1 MPYGGHGAGWGQHT
15 LRITIHEEQEAVA
28 IKLEGRV
35 AGPWAEELSR
45 VWVETAPRLA
55 SRKLSL
61 DLRQVTYADADGER
75 VLKGIC
81 AEKEAELV
89 ASTPWTQHLA
99 EVIKKSSAD
108 NSEEAKDGNDA

>member
-1 MPYGGHGAGWGQHT
+1 M
-15 LRITIHEEQEAVA
+15 LKITIHEDQDAVA
-28 IKLEGRV
+28 VKLEGRI

-45 VWVETAPRLA
+45 VWVETAPRVA

-61 DLRQVTYADADGER
+61 DLRQVTYADANGER
-75 VLKGIC
+75 VLKGIY
-81 AEKEAELV
+81 AEREAELV
-89 ASTPWTQHLA
+89 ASTPWTQYLA